1 MNKLFAVEQLNF
13 RYQLGSQTFTA
24 LKDVTLDISEGDFV
38 CLSGPSGSGKTTLLN
53 LLGLIEPVQ
62 DGDIRLEGRSY
73 KALSEGERNALRKTH
88 LGFVFQTF
96 QLFPVLTAF
105 ENVEFFLARQGLAR
119 SERRARAE
127 KALQAVGLWEHRNK
141 KPLEMS
147 GGQRQRVALA
157 RAFAKQ
163 PRVILAD
170 EPTASLD
177 QATGRQILEIMREL
191 NEKTGVTIIVC
202 SHDPMVLSFGKTQVR
217 LRDGVI
223 QRSDEVAPLR
233 DGIVQLHAG
242 TAELRIGVVQP

>member
-1 MNKLFAVEQLNF
+1 MSKLFETERLGFQ
-13 RYQLGSQTFTA
+13 YQLGSQTFTA
-24 LKDVTLDISEGDFV
+24 LKDVSLAIDEGDFV

-62 DGDIRLEGRSY
+62 GGDIRFEGRSY
-73 KALSEGERNALRKTH
+73 KSLAESERNALRKTR

-105 ENVEFFLARQGLAR
+105 ENVEFFLARQGLPVN
-119 SERRARAE
+119 ERRKLSE
-127 KALQAVGLWEHRNK
+127 NALQAVGLWEHRNK

-191 NEKTGVTIIVC
+191 NAKTGVTLIVC
-202 SHDPMVLSFGKTQVR
+202 SHDPMVLGFGKTQVR
-217 LRDGVI
+217 LRDGEI
-223 QRSDEVAPLR
+223 QS
-233 DGIVQLHAG
+233 
-242 TAELRIGVVQP
+242 